1 MISYFTSHF
10 LLIVLQEL
18 YEMRCRLDEA
28 DRTILLAEER
38 LHEHNII
45 DENLSAMLAKVKMH
59 SEAELR
65 RFKEESEISYQNGV
79 SYYIFARDQYQP
91 LVEEST
97 ARHFHIRQSHQD
109 LLKIRACYLL
119 LLQSVFVTGIILLS
133 VIIIIIG
140 NHSTLSS
147 AWNLLYCIFQ
157 KVSINYGECNLSYF
171 SKLKKK
177 AYMII
182 V

>member
-1 MISYFTSHF
+1 
-10 LLIVLQEL
+10 
-18 YEMRCRLDEA
+18 MRCRLDEA

-79 SYYIFARDQYQP
+79 SYYIFASDQYQP

-97 ARHFHIRQSHQD
+97 ARHFHIRQRHQD
-109 LLKIRACYLL
+109 LLKIRACCLL
-119 LLQSVFVTGIILLS
+119 LLQSVFATGIILLS
-133 VIIIIIG
+133 VIIIIIIIG

-147 AWNLLYCIFQ
+147 AWNLLYCVFQ
-157 KVSINYGECNLSYF
+157 KVSINYGRQCNLSYF

>member
-10 LLIVLQEL
+10 LLIVVQEL

-79 SYYIFARDQYQP
+79 SYHIFASAQYQP
-91 LVEEST
+91 LLEESIQALPYLT
-97 ARHFHIRQSHQD
+97 KSSRLAENQS
-109 LLKIRACYLL
+109 LLFIVI
-119 LLQSVFVTGIILLS
+119 SVCFPNWDYTPL
-133 VIIIIIG
+133 
-140 NHSTLSS
+140 
-147 AWNLLYCIFQ
+147 
-157 KVSINYGECNLSYF
+157 CNNNG
-171 SKLKKK
+171 
-177 AYMII
+177 
-182 V
+182 